1 MQINV
6 EVEKPS
12 SILRKIKV
20 RIPAQEVNSHFE
32 KGLSSVQK
40 TANLKGF
47 RPGHAPLSIVKQF
60 YGNDVRH
67 RVYHQLIEQ
76 SFEEAVREQALKTVG
91 QPKIQAEEES
101 KTGEGEHDHTLREDH
116 DLTYV
121 ATVEVMP
128 ELNINNFKGL
138 SIKKEDVSVTDEQV
152 EKVIENLRNS
162 YAELVPAS
170 GGITLADGK
179 ESSRPVQKGDFADLQ
194 FQGGV
199 LTETGIDYR
208 DDMKGTRVLEI
219 GSGSFIP
226 GFEDEVIGMR
236 RGETKSFQI
245 NFPNEYS
252 EKDLQGKRAEFT
264 VTINEVKEK
273 KLPALDDE
281 FAKQSGHES
290 LDDLHRK
297 AREFLVKERTNEV
310 DHKLRSDLVNAI
322 LENNKFEVPQ
332 ALIEAQ
338 LKALVQE
345 WIQELKKQGYQEK
358 LIHSLISNELEN
370 LRKRAESQVRASLIL
385 EDIAKQENISV
396 SPSEIDDE
404 ILKMAANMQVEE
416 EKLNHYFTMNPKRKD
431 DLEFRLRQER
441 TIQFLLSQSKIDEVK
456 G

>member
-1 MQINV
+1 MQIDV

-20 RIPAQEVNSHFE
+20 RIPAEEVKNHFE
-32 KGLSSVQK
+32 KGLTVVQK

-47 RPGHAPLSIVKQF
+47 RPGHAPISIVKQF

-76 SFEEAVREQALKTVG
+76 SYDEAVRDQELKTVG
-91 QPKIQAEEES
+91 QPKIEASDEF

-128 ELNINNFKGL
+128 ELSINNFKGIF
-138 SIKKEDVSVTDEQV
+138 IKKEDASVTDEQV

-170 GGITLADGK
+170 GGITLANGK

-199 LTETGIDYR
+199 FTETGMNYR

-219 GSGSFIP
+219 GSETFIP
-226 GFEDEVIGMR
+226 GFEDQIIGMR

-245 NFPNEYS
+245 DFPHDYS
-252 EKDLQGKRAEFT
+252 TKELQGQKAEFT

-273 KLPALDDE
+273 KLPALDEE

-290 LDDLHRK
+290 LEDLNQK
-297 AREFLVKERTNEV
+297 AREFLVRERSNEV
-310 DHKLRSDLVNAI
+310 DHKLRSDLINAI
-322 LENNKFEVPQ
+322 LERNKFEVPQ
-332 ALIEAQ
+332 SLIEAQ
-338 LKALVQE
+338 LRALVQE
-345 WIQELKKQGYQEK
+345 WAQELKKQGYQDK
-358 LIHSLISNELEN
+358 LIQSLISNELGN
-370 LRKRAESQVRASLIL
+370 LKKRAESQVRASLIL

-396 SPSEIDDE
+396 SPNEINDE
-404 ILKMAANMQVEE
+404 ILKLAASMQVEE
-416 EKLNHYFTMNPKRKD
+416 EKLKHYFAENPKRKD

-441 TIQFLLSQSKIDEVK
+441 TIQFLLSQSKID
-456 G
+456 